1 MLPIIRYTLDSAR
14 PARGRIRVG
23 VLCALLA
30 AAATNPAIGA
40 ENAAAPASPWA
51 FNLNLYMWLPGLD
64 GKFSTGTLN
73 KSMDKTF
80 IDIVD
85 ASHRIPLGFM
95 GRFEAK
101 YERFGLYLDG
111 DYFNLDFSRKTGPRG
126 FASVGLETEMGILD
140 YGVMYRLSGP
150 PDLAAWEGKAGP
162 NRLDVYAGGRTIWL
176 ANTITPQR
184 LQSHS
189 ASKSLT
195 SPVIGGRIHIDFN
208 PDWFVKLDGNIGGF
222 GADNVD
228 FSGGILGTVGYR
240 TTAFGLPTAIELGY
254 KALRVDVSDEAVKT
268 RATMSGPFVGATAFW

>member
-1 MLPIIRYTLDSAR
+1 MLPTIRCPLDPAR
-14 PARGRIRVG
+14 PAQGRTRGGI
-23 VLCALLA
+23 LCALLA
-30 AAATNPAIGA
+30 SAAVNPAIGA
-40 ENAAAPASPWA
+40 ENTAAPASPWA
-51 FNLNLYMWLPGLD
+51 FNLNLYMWLPGVD
-64 GKFSTGTLN
+64 GKFSAGPLN
-73 KSMDKTF
+73 KSVDKTF

-126 FASVGLETEMGILD
+126 FASAALETEMGILD
-140 YGVMYRLSGP
+140 YGVLYRLSGP

-176 ANTITPQR
+176 ENTISPQR
-184 LQSHS
+184 LRSRT

-195 SPVIGGRIHIDFN
+195 SPVIGGRVYVDFN

-228 FSGGILGTVGYR
+228 FSGGITGSVGYR
-240 TTAFGLPTAIELGY
+240 ATVFDLPAAIELGY
-254 KALRVDVSDEAVKT
+254 KALRVEVSDEAVKT